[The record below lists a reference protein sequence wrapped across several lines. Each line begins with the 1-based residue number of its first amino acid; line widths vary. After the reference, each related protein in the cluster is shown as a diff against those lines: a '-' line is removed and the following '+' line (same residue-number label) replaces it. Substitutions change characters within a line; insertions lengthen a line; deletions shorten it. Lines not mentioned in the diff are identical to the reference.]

1 MQHVVNKITGEPLS
15 IDQLVEYPPAL
26 NEVLTQ
32 LTLRIDRRGTLP
44 SSSYPV
50 LSMRR
55 RILATMRNWTP
66 RTQQ

>member
-32 LTLRIDRRGTLP
+32 LTLRIDLRRTLP
-44 SSSYPV
+44 SSSCPV
-50 LSMRR
+50 LSVRER
-55 RILATMRNWTP
+55 FL
-66 RTQQ
+66 QQ